1 MIYRRSAGAILLA
14 ASLLLAADPAHDL
27 HAQAPRGTTKR
38 AALQI
43 CKRETFRIV
52 VDVGHTPQEPGAT
65 SARGATEY
73 EFNLRLAER
82 IERSLLDAG
91 FASASLLVTDGP
103 ARKGLLI
110 RASRAAERN
119 PDLFVSVHH
128 DSVPEHF
135 LEEWEFEGRKL
146 RFSDR
151 FSGYSMF
158 VSLENPEARASL
170 QFGALL
176 GRQLQARGLH
186 YTPHYTEKF
195 MGGRRRQLVD
205 ATAGIYRFDEL
216 WVLRAARSPAI
227 LFEAGSI
234 VNRDEELLLASDDHR
249 NLLANAV
256 TDAVEQ
262 FCRARRPSERTV
274 SRVPAQASFGFPAWR
289 R

>member
-1 MIYRRSAGAILLA
+1 MIHHRPAGVILLA
-14 ASLLLAADPAHDL
+14 VLFLFAADAAHDL
-27 HAQAPRGTTKR
+27 HAQASRGAVKR
-38 AALQI
+38 VALQV
-43 CKRETFRIV
+43 CKRETFQV
-52 VDVGHTPQEPGAT
+52 VIDVGHTMQEPGAT
-65 SARGATEY
+65 SARGVTEY

-91 FASASLLVTDGP
+91 FASASLLVTAGP
-103 ARKGLLI
+103 AKKGLII
-110 RASRAAERN
+110 RTSRAAERN
-119 PDLFVSVHH
+119 PELFISVHH

-158 VSLENPEARASL
+158 VSLENPQARAGL

-176 GRQLQARGLH
+176 GQQLQARGLR
-186 YTPHYTEKF
+186 YTPHYTESF

-234 VNRDEELLLASDDHR
+234 VNRDEELLLASGDHR

-256 TDAVEQ
+256 ADAVEQ
-262 FCRARRPSERTV
+262 FCRARKTPERSV
-274 SRVPAQASFGFPAWR
+274 SRAPVQAGFGLPAWR

>member
-1 MIYRRSAGAILLA
+1 MIHRRPAGANLLA
-14 ASLLLAADPAHDL
+14 ALFLLFAGAAHDL
-27 HAQAPRGTTKR
+27 HAQAPRGAGKH
-38 AALQI
+38 AASQI
-43 CKRETFRIV
+43 CKRESFRV
-52 VDVGHTPQEPGAT
+52 VIDVGHTLLEPGAT
-65 SARGATEY
+65 SARGVTEY

-82 IERSLLDAG
+82 IERCLLDAG

-103 ARKGLLI
+103 ARKGLI
-110 RASRAAERN
+110 VRASRAAERN
-119 PDLFVSVHH
+119 PDLYISVHH

-151 FSGYSMF
+151 FSGHSMF
-158 VSLENPEARASL
+158 VSMENPQARASL

-176 GRQLQARGLH
+176 GRQLQARGLR
-186 YTPHYTEKF
+186 YTPHYTESF

-234 VNRDEELLLASDDHR
+234 VNRDEELLLASEDHR

-256 TDAVEQ
+256 ADAVEQ
-262 FCRARRPSERTV
+262 FCRARRPLERSV
-274 SRVPAQASFGFPAWR
+274 SRAPAQASFGFPAWR